1 MANSSVPHRPGKKT
15 CQAQRQCITSSR
27 RERDKR
33 KGRGR
38 KEGGRDRGKGQR
50 PANSPPRTS
59 GKSYTNRLHMCM
71 KVNGGSVAL
80 EPGGLGQFP
89 SSNIVG
95 CVSVK

>member
-1 MANSSVPHRPGKKT
+1 MLLMDSGICESCLFLKCEG
-15 CQAQRQCITSSR
+15 
-27 RERDKR
+27 
-33 KGRGR
+33 
-38 KEGGRDRGKGQR
+38 EGGRDRGKGQR